1 MGRLGCRNQL
11 CQNADMNESA
21 PTEPFRPADE
31 VTHHMGYL
39 LKRAQAALRGAM
51 DKVLREHGLTV
62 PQYATLELL
71 ALHPGMSNADL
82 ARATFVT
89 RQSGNVVLRGLQDA
103 GLLTRPATADHG
115 RARPARLTEE
125 GHARLAAVQDSV
137 YAIEQRMTEAI
148 PPQRVAA
155 LLTDLDRIAAA
166 LED

>member
-1 MGRLGCRNQL
+1 M
-11 CQNADMNESA
+11 EETA
-21 PTEPFRPADE
+21 PPASPGAPED
-31 VTHHMGYL
+31 VTQHVGYL

-89 RQSGNVVLRGLQDA
+89 RQSGNVVLRGLQEA
-103 GLLTRPATADHG
+103 GLITRPATADHG
-115 RARPARLTEE
+115 RARPAHLTGE
-125 GHARLAAVQDSV
+125 GRARLAAVQSAV
-137 YAIEQRMTEAI
+137 YAVEELMVEAV
-148 PPQRVAA
+148 PPQRMAA

-166 LED
+166 LEE

>member
-1 MGRLGCRNQL
+1 MLEN
-11 CQNADMNESA
+11 MSA
-21 PTEPFRPADE
+21 EPPHPSQD
-31 VTHHMGYL
+31 VTQHVGYL

-103 GLLTRPATADHG
+103 GLITRPATADHG
-115 RARPARLTEE
+115 RARPAHLTEE
-125 GHARLAAVQDSV
+125 GNARLTAVQAAV
-137 YAIEQRMTEAI
+137 YAIEQRMAEAI
-148 PPQRVAA
+148 PPQRLAV
-155 LLTDLDRIAAA
+155 LLADLDRMAAA

>member
-1 MGRLGCRNQL
+1 
-11 CQNADMNESA
+11 MNESV
-21 PTEPFRPADE
+21 PTEPFRPADD
-31 VTHHMGYL
+31 VTRHMGYL

-51 DKVLREHGLTV
+51 DKVLRQHGLTV

-125 GHARLAAVQDSV
+125 GHARLAAVQAAV
-137 YAIEQRMTEAI
+137 YAVEQRMVEAI

-155 LLTDLDRIAAA
+155 LLADLDHIAAA

>member
-1 MGRLGCRNQL
+1 MK
-11 CQNADMNESA
+11 QNMPA
-21 PTEPFRPADE
+21 EPPHPAKD
-31 VTHHMGYL
+31 VTHHVGYV

-62 PQYATLELL
+62 PQYSTLELL

-89 RQSGNVVLRGLQDA
+89 RQSGNVVLRGLQEA
-103 GLLTRPATADHG
+103 GLITRPATADHG
-115 RARPARLTEE
+115 RARPAHLTEE
-125 GHARLAAVQDSV
+125 GRARLAAVQAAV
-137 YAIEQRMTEAI
+137 YAIEQRMVEAI

-166 LED
+166 LEE